1 MKKKSLSQHSISTVP
16 NLKVPLILDPELK
29 KCNSSRLLVL
39 FTQISSADPFENMIY
54 NEKNRPCLRPI
65 LNKHKKNSSVES
77 ILRKSSVSTEQSY
90 NDASKYTFSSLLF
103 KGTQPKMQTKV
114 KLPSVNKALGLKWVQ
129 REVCTPFFRQDNRD
143 SHNSMENKMTKD
155 FSVKRNARSRFF
167 NHLKKIPGN
176 GLSIL
181 FK

>member
-16 NLKVPLILDPELK
+16 SLKVPLNLNPELK
-29 KCNSSRLLVL
+29 KCNSSRLLVI

-65 LNKHKKNSSVES
+65 LNKHKKTSSIES
-77 ILRKSSVSTEQSY
+77 ILRKSSFISEQSY
-90 NDASKYTFSSLLF
+90 KDTGKCVSSSLLF
-103 KGTQPKMQTKV
+103 NARQDKMQTKV
-114 KLPSVNKALGLKWVQ
+114 KLPSVNKALGLKWEQ
-129 REVCTPFFRQDNRD
+129 REICTPFFRQDNREA
-143 SHNSMENKMTKD
+143 HNSVENRMKKD

-167 NHLKKIPGN
+167 NHLKKMPGN